1 MVSLNP
7 YLTDCSHANNGML
20 AQYGSNAYNRDK
32 PSTVYQIRNIYNF
45 GSNLSDKK
53 TYSRYTNCKS
63 DQNAC
68 KGIGSHICYLSRSN
82 HTQKGETH
90 TVSRST
96 NCQ

>member
-1 MVSLNP
+1 M
-7 YLTDCSHANNGML
+7 HAN
-20 AQYGSNAYNRDK
+20 
-32 PSTVYQIRNIYNF
+32 IYDLRYD
-45 GSNLSDKK
+45 LSDQNALKK
-53 TYSRYTNCKS
+53 ITDRRS